1 MGNFLPCKPH
11 LAMFIYK
18 LLSKLCGKHCRG
30 VCKWQNKPK
39 TKFGNQIPNTFRI
52 CKWICF
58 AISRFAIIKE
68 IASAKGKKRWKI
80 CILAILPKVH
90 SDKKCDLFKTTTTNY
105 QRFTLNQNKTYLSA
119 WAHSLA
125 QIWPKIR
132 STSYDPSSNKLKHCA
147 LNCFVLHW
155 VLK

>member
-18 LLSKLCGKHCRG
+18 LLSKLWGKHCRG
-30 VCKWQNKPK
+30 ICKWQNKPASN
-39 TKFGNQIPNTFRI
+39 TKHFSHLQMDMFCHFEVCHNKRNSF
-52 CKWICF
+52 
-58 AISRFAIIKE
+58 S
-68 IASAKGKKRWKI
+68 KGEKRWKI